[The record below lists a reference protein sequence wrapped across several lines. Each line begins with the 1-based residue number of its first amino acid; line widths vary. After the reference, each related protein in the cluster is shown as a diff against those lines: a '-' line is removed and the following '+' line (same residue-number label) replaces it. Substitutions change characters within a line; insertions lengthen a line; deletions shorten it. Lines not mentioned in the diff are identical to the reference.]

1 MSEPSAPER
10 PDLLPALPPEDD
22 EGGPVKPFLEHL
34 EDLRWTLIKC
44 VSALVIAM
52 VLCLV
57 ASNHLVTLLTWPL
70 RNAQQLAGIRNP
82 TVTVWLGTNLLGRL
96 PQSHLT
102 NTLPATNLPAS
113 VTLVPERVGTNIFLT
128 LRPDPPA
135 DPHSSQARNLVTL
148 KNYSPIGPFQV
159 ALNLMLYGG
168 LGLAS
173 PFLLLFIGQYI
184 LPAMRKNEKAFLYR
198 AAATGGFL
206 FLLGVTFCYFII
218 MQVMLLM
225 TVEFSRWMGFTAD
238 EWRAED
244 YIGFMLKFLLGAGL
258 SFQLPV
264 VILTLVRVGLLSVE
278 TLSRIRPYFIIGN
291 LVFCAVITPS
301 GDPVTLLLLA
311 IPLHIL
317 YEISVAIAAYW
328 ERRERRREAAAAAAE

>member
-10 PDLLPALPPEDD
+10 PDLPVVPPDD
-22 EGGPVKPFLEHL
+22 EEGGPVKPFLEHL

-44 VSALVIAM
+44 VSALVVAM
-52 VLCLV
+52 VVCLV
-57 ASNHLVTLLTWPL
+57 ASNHLVGLLTWPL

-96 PQSHLT
+96 PQGHLAHV
-102 NTLPATNLPAS
+102 LPATNLPAS
-113 VTLVPERVGTNIFLT
+113 VTLAPQWVGTNLV
-128 LRPDPPA
+128 LAVRPDPPA
-135 DPHSSQARNLVTL
+135 DPHAGQSRNLVTL

-168 LGLAS
+168 IGLAS
-173 PFLLLFIGQYI
+173 PFILLFLGQYI
-184 LPAMRKNEKAFLYR
+184 VPALRRNERAFLYR
-198 AAATGGFL
+198 AAAVGGCL
-206 FLLGVTFCYFII
+206 FLLGVVFCYFII

-311 IPLHIL
+311 IPLHVL
-317 YEISVAIAAYW
+317 YEISVAIARFW
-328 ERRERRREAAAAAAE
+328 ERREKRREAEAAAE